1 MSVKPWPT
9 GEGGIPLTEREAA
22 LLVLNAC
29 EGFHARHLEGW
40 SRRGLLPEEV
50 LEGGRACWKD
60 LGFSEG
66 CQEKLEGLREKQ
78 WGSKEAERSSR
89 LGIRLV
95 FWGTPD
101 YPEAFLELSRP
112 PVVLYAKGVWP
123 LPARL
128 DGVIGTRKCSPY
140 GARMAREIASRLV
153 QSQVGVVS
161 GGALGIDGA
170 AHAGAIEA
178 GGATVAVLGTGVN
191 LCYPP
196 EHEKL
201 FCQIQENGLLLSEFP
216 LSSPAR
222 TWKFPQRNRLIAG
235 LVNRLIVVEAPLK
248 SGAIGTAKFA
258 MESGK
263 DVWAVPG
270 RIDEW
275 VCGGSNRLIWDGAQ
289 PLVDLDD
296 LATLPVP
303 AQGELFQEEGS
314 PSSPILEALR
324 VFGDQTVDI
333 LASQVKMSAAEVL
346 AELSRLEAFGFVRR
360 SLSGRWSAALGR
372 KARSEDHS
380 KR

>member
-1 MSVKPWPT
+1 
-9 GEGGIPLTEREAA
+9 LTAREEA
-22 LLVLNAC
+22 LLMLNAC

-40 SRRGLLPEEV
+40 SRRGLAPEEV

-60 LGFSEG
+60 LGLSEG
-66 CQEKLEGLREKQ
+66 CQEKLEGLRKKQ
-78 WGSKEAERSSR
+78 WGRKEAERSCR

-95 FWGTPD
+95 FWGTGE
-101 YPEAFLELSRP
+101 YPESLLGLSRP
-112 PVVLYAKGVWP
+112 PAVLYAKGDWP
-123 LPARL
+123 PPARM
-128 DGVIGTRKCSPY
+128 DGVVGTRKCSPY

-153 QSQVGVVS
+153 RSQVGVVS

-178 GGATVAVLGTGVN
+178 GGTTVAVLGTGVD

-196 EHEKL
+196 EHGKL

-222 TWKFPQRNRLIAG
+222 TWSFPRRNRLIAG
-235 LVNRLIVVEAPLK
+235 LAKRLIVVEAPVK
-248 SGAIGTAKFA
+248 SGAIGTAKCA
-258 MESGK
+258 MENGK
-263 DVWAVPG
+263 DVWVVPG

-275 VCGGSNRLIWDGAQ
+275 VCRGSNRLIWDGAQ

-296 LATLPVP
+296 LACLPAP

-314 PSSPILEALR
+314 LSSPILEVLGS
-324 VFGDQTVDI
+324 FGDQTVDI

-346 AELSRLEAFGFVRR
+346 AELSRLEAFGLVRR
-360 SLSGRWSAALGR
+360 SLSGRWSAAFGR
-372 KARSEDHS
+372 KATPGDHS